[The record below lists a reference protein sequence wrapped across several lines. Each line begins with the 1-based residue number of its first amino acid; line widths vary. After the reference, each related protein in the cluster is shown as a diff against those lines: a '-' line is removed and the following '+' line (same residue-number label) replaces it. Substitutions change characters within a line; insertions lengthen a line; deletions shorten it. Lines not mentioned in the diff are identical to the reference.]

1 LTTHP
6 GLVQNQAFDDLE
18 NDALDLGDVVADQ
31 IRRVTKDPN
40 PARAISTFG
49 HISGAQPE
57 STATSSLESNVSIQF
72 PETDS
77 RGPRLPIKQ
86 RRLSAMIAESTLSFV
101 LSAIS
106 SVILWIIPIVEMTC
120 NIVSAHRL
128 ILLSLALSLVT
139 NMVLTG
145 TSTQLYWTERRANNF
160 LQQVHVEPNGIM
172 SRAVYLKDISEL
184 MHNGTGLASPDSLC
198 YQKFRNVAS
207 AADLEDTLE
216 LENRGFV
223 SRATE
228 SLARRIRIGRQRL
241 GTHRNNLLVAMKVVN
256 ALEKELLTAEWG
268 NWVVEE
274 TGRCRLAREMVE
286 MGQDEEVRQWVREYC
301 GSCEDEGRE
310 LGFGLGV
317 L

>member
-1 LTTHP
+1 
-6 GLVQNQAFDDLE
+6 
-18 NDALDLGDVVADQ
+18 
-31 IRRVTKDPN
+31 
-40 PARAISTFG
+40 
-49 HISGAQPE
+49 
-57 STATSSLESNVSIQF
+57 
-72 PETDS
+72 
-77 RGPRLPIKQ
+77 
-86 RRLSAMIAESTLSFV
+86 MIAESTLSFV

-160 LQQVHVEPNGIM
+160 
-172 SRAVYLKDISEL
+172 LKDISEL